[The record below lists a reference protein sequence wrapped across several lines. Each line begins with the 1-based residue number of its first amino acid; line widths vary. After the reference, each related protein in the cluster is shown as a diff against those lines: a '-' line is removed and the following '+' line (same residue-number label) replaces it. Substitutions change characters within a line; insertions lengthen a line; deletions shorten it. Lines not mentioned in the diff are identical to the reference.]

1 MNDGSIMPTSSTLQR
16 ARKRCVAIV
25 AASLLPVTVL
35 AWQAVP
41 PPRQAKPPVWILTPP
56 PAAVQFQQSAQQQQ
70 LRDQLQKSQLQSSLH
85 QSVSDQSRRVG
96 TQDASTRARRDQTDQ
111 AQLDRDRAAQQDLL
125 DRSSRAVPPPPVP
138 HLQPVPAPASSR

>member
-1 MNDGSIMPTSSTLQR
+1 MNDGPIMPTSSTLQH

-25 AASLLPVTVL
+25 AASLLPVTAL

-41 PPRQAKPPVWILTPP
+41 PPRQAAPPVWIVTPP

-70 LRDQLQKSQLQSSLH
+70 LRDQLQKSQLESSLH

-96 TQDASTRARRDQTDQ
+96 TQDDRARARRDQADQ
-111 AQLDRDRAAQQDLL
+111 AQRDRDRAAQQDLL
-125 DRSSRAVPPPPVP
+125 DRSLRATPPPPVP
-138 HLQPVPAPASSR
+138 HLQPVPAPTSSR